1 MQATVT
7 TPREALTGV
16 VIGVDNSGALEMEM
30 SDGKVRGFIGGELS
44 LRLKK

>member
-7 TPREALTGV
+7 TPREALSGTV
-16 VIGVDNSGALEMEM
+16 MGVDKSGALEMQM
-30 SDGKVRGFIGGELS
+30 SDGKVQRFIGGELS